1 MIRTSIQVDR
11 YLLQYMSATNYTNG
25 AALQPNQKG
34 KNYEE

>member
-1 MIRTSIQVDR
+1 MIRPSMQIDR

-34 KNYEE
+34 